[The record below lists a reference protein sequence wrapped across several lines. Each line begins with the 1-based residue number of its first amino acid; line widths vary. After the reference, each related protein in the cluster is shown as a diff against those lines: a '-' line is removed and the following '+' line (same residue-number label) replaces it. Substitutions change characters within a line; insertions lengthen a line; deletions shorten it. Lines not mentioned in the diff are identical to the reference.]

1 VAVVIDQFAKQV
13 AAYGQSLV
21 ATVTVSK
28 ALDQSQIE
36 RLRSTLAGTYGQQVS
51 LNVEIDPSILGG
63 MVVQIAGEIIDG
75 SVSTRLQNLKLQ
87 LAKASGS
94 INRS

>member
-1 VAVVIDQFAKQV
+1 
-13 AAYGQSLV
+13 
-21 ATVTVSK
+21 
-28 ALDQSQIE
+28 
-36 RLRSTLAGTYGQQVS
+36 
-51 LNVEIDPSILGG
+51 